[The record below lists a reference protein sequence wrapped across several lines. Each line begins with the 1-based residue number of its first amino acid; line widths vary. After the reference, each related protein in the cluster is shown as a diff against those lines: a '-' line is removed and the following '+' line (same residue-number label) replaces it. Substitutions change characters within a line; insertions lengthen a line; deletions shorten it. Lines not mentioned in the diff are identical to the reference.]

1 AKLDAGEECLPTAR
15 PCDVAG
21 LVKQFFRELP
31 EPILPTE
38 LQEAFFKAQQLPSEE
53 ERTSATML
61 LSCVLPDKNI
71 GNNLEFIFIA
81 ANSTHV
87 KMSNLNLPCFLVF
100 SSTTPV
106 VATPSSKRK
115 LPLEL
120 RHSFGLSNKKRRSV
134 KKNLG
139 TELLPSILFS
149 GTSTP
154 GSVLQESWTCPKMSC
169 QQGGLTGYH
178 LPLQEGRVSDLAT
191 GMLSTGSKYIS
202 KSEDN
207 LLTPQCDSSTHQ
219 ASWFVETPVGTR
231 ALNRGSFTDTP
242 LTTSHKGNY
251 MSEPAIV
258 VSKLPPA
265 SVLPKKLCCTSS
277 SESLKS
283 ACSIA
288 EPLRRNDPAGK
299 IQNDVTE
306 LENDL
311 QASKR
316 GFCSS
321 VGESGIKSSAKI
333 PGTPALAFE
342 VDIYCPPAEADEQN
356 VTFGQFNI
364 EALTPLHIDSGVF
377 ESSANCSPV
386 INRGLSPPFG
396 RCSNSTLGSV
406 ERVPQQM
413 NCSRLIDALDIQSPA
428 HFSLG
433 VPSGLQSTP
442 YRPGV
447 ELGDEPNTPSKT
459 EILGSK
465 SYEEVKIS
473 PESGAKV
480 KHQPSLSPDGMQT
493 QKRRVV
499 DHIQHFNKL
508 TLYSPTSSKN
518 KQIRSPMKF
527 QRTPVKLTVRR
538 INSLTGESRRP
549 GKLAELTARHVTKTL
564 SLESGLSPQL
574 RLRPQV
580 ERSNSTVPVKNP
592 PPVPPKRLSTLPRKV
607 TPCALGDM
615 TNKVLPKA
623 RMECSVSDPS
633 AAQKPFIVQQ
643 VDKNNMSHYRGSPR
657 NPLNHGQ
664 LLSATKPVDL

>member
-1 AKLDAGEECLPTAR
+1 MFLHINLIHICCCSAYHLKISEMLVLLAFVFFCL
-15 PCDVAG
+15 
-21 LVKQFFRELP
+21 LVLFAYNH
-31 EPILPTE
+31 
-38 LQEAFFKAQQLPSEE
+38 LQIISWL
-53 ERTSATML
+53 ML
-61 LSCVLPDKNI
+61 FALVQ
-71 GNNLEFIFIA
+71 NNLEFIFIA

-139 TELLPSILFS
+139 TELLPSTLFS
-149 GTSTP
+149 RTSTP

-191 GMLSTGSKYIS
+191 GML
-202 KSEDN
+202 
-207 LLTPQCDSSTHQ
+207 P
-219 ASWFVETPVGTR
+219 
-231 ALNRGSFTDTP
+231 TDTP

-258 VSKLPPA
+258 VSKPSPA
-265 SVLPKKLCCTSS
+265 SVLPKNLCCTSS

-342 VDIYCPPAEADEQN
+342 VDIYCPPTEADEQN

-447 ELGDEPNTPSKT
+447 ELEDEPNTPSKT

-480 KHQPSLSPDGMQT
+480 KHQPSLSPDGLQT

-549 GKLAELTARHVTKTL
+549 SKLAELTARQAGHVTKTL

-580 ERSNSTVPVKNP
+580 ERSNSTVPVKKP